1 MRGTLRKGIGRVHNS
16 RPDPCPVTSLITE
29 LYDNCM
35 GQKISTTVRLDVEDI
50 EALARARADGVSTSD
65 LLRKGLRVVA
75 AMYYQRCRRPPS
87 TNLFVSTSTKLGEE
101 TELFKDLEEWR
112 GR

>member
-1 MRGTLRKGIGRVHNS
+1 MYGTCMARK
-16 RPDPCPVTSLITE
+16 L
-29 LYDNCM
+29 
-35 GQKISTTVRLDVEDI
+35 STTVRLDAEDI

-65 LLRKGLRVVA
+65 LIRKGLRLVA
-75 AMYYQRCRRPPS
+75 AKYYRGRRRPPS
-87 TNLFVSTSTKLGEE
+87 TGLFVSTSVKLGEE